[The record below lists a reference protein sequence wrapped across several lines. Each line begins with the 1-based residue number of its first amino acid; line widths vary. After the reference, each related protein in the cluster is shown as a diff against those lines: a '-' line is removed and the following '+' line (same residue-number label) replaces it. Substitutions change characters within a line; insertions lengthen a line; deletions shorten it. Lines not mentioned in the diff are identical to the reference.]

1 MAYQL
6 KRKKRV
12 HKVLELL
19 DNSGKVETRLTV
31 DISVDDFRN
40 RYPQVMRKV
49 QEAQTML
56 DEKGD
61 DDASAIAASQIALK
75 AVFVLVFGEAQTR
88 QFLEYYENR
97 YAEAFIEVVPFINEE
112 IIPEVQKA
120 VKEEQARISSL
131 MK

>member
-12 HKVLELL
+12 HKVLELQ

-40 RYPQVMRKV
+40 RYPQVMQKV

>member
-19 DNSGKVETRLTV
+19 DNSGKVETRLIV

-40 RYPQVMRKV
+40 RYPQVMKKV